1 VDHDDDVSD
10 DSGMFVSDATTVYS
24 WSCHGTTWFWNEM
37 NDERHGVIKSGI
49 MSLDISKMTP
59 KRPRLFFGRYYYSIS
74 LQHHR
79 F

>member
-37 NDERHGVIKSGI
+37 NSERQGNGGMKKAALCHLIFQK
-49 MSLDISKMTP
+49 
-59 KRPRLFFGRYYYSIS
+59 
-74 LQHHR
+74 
-79 F
+79 